1 LSWAVEFSGCI
12 DDNGGNSEAERNIG
26 TTTLEDWLDS
36 AARDLNRGTDFLQH
50 GRFSEALFSARLA
63 LEKILKAIFLKA
75 TNEQAP
81 PTRSL
86 PYLARTA
93 GMEIPEAIMDR
104 LSEFDRFPGERGQGD
119 EERCLPGYRTEAF
132 ARRKFGEME
141 NLCLWLIR
149 ELEAVL

>member
-1 LSWAVEFSGCI
+1 
-12 DDNGGNSEAERNIG
+12 
-26 TTTLEDWLDS
+26 
-36 AARDLNRGTDFLQH
+36 
-50 GRFSEALFSARLA
+50 
-63 LEKILKAIFLKA
+63 
-75 TNEQAP
+75 
-81 PTRSL
+81 
-86 PYLARTA
+86 
-93 GMEIPEAIMDR
+93 MEIPEAIMDR